1 MFLSQGIRS
10 LHFFIGSFVLTNRS
24 FPKVVIWIESFP
36 YNSYLEV
43 LITIVAVFRDR
54 VFKEE
59 VRLNEV
65 LKIGPN
71 SIGLVSF

>member
-1 MFLSQGIRS
+1 
-10 LHFFIGSFVLTNRS
+10 
-24 FPKVVIWIESFP
+24 VVIWIESFP